1 MSDDEGLSAA
11 ERALLHRVVAGRLR
25 HAAEFALAH
34 LISASGGSHHLTPV
48 QFSLYRE
55 AVLALEALK
64 AATSVERPLR

>member
-1 MSDDEGLSAA
+1 MSDDHLSAS
-11 ERALLHRVVAGRLR
+11 ERALLGRVVAGRLR

-34 LISASGGSHHLTPV
+34 LASASGGIHHLTPV

-64 AATSVERPLR
+64 TATSGSR